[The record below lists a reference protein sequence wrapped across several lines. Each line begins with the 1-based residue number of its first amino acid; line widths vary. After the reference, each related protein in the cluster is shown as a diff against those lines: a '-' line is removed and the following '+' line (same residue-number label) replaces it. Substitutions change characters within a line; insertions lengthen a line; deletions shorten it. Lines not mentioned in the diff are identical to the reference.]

1 MKRIILAI
9 VAGLSMV
16 NSVQAIRRGAAVPA
30 RSVVSVAPKQNEA
43 ELKAAELKKQE
54 AEKVRAAQLAEAAK
68 KAAEVKAAQLKKE
81 AEQKSATF
89 KKRLLIGLGVFAAAA
104 TAGVV
109 APEVYN
115 AYNKDA
121 QSLSE
126 RIETKKLFDEQDGYW
141 RPLIAKWTKPADNT
155 SSAKE

>member
-16 NSVQAIRRGAAVPA
+16 NSVQALHRGRAVPA

-81 AEQKSATF
+81 AEQKSAAF

-109 APEVYN
+109 APEVHH
-115 AYNKDA
+115 AYNSDKAYNIDT
-121 QSLSE
+121 E
-126 RIETKKLFDEQDGYW
+126 KLF
-141 RPLIAKWTKPADNT
+141 TKTGFWATQYNKYFP
-155 SSAKE
+155 KETETV